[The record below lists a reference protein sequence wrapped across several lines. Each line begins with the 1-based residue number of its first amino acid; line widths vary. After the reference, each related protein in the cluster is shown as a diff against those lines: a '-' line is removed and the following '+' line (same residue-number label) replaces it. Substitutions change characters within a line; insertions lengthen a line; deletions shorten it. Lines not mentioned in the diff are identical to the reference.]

1 MSGRPP
7 RPRAVAYLRV
17 STAGQIDGYG
27 LDVQEQQVREC
38 CEHAGFRLVEV
49 MRDEGVSG
57 GLDAEDRPGLA
68 EALNMLQAD
77 EADVLVVAKLDRLAR
92 TLTVQEAA
100 LAHVWRHGK
109 RVWACDLGEVL
120 EDDPDDPMRT
130 AMRQMSGVFAQLE
143 RGMIRAR
150 MRAGKARKAEEGG
163 YVGGAP
169 PYGYRADGGELVEDP
184 REQDALRLMRRMRRK
199 RESLRAIAEALTEAG
214 YPTKRGADSWHPMAV
229 SRILKAD
236 RRR

>member
-1 MSGRPP
+1 MST
-7 RPRAVAYLRV
+7 L
-17 STAGQIDGYG
+17 GQVDGYG
-27 LDVQEQQVREC
+27 LDVQEQQVRQC
-38 CEHAGFRLVEV
+38 CQTAGLRLVGIT
-49 MRDEGVSG
+49 RDEGVSG

-68 EALNMLQAD
+68 EALTLLQAD

-100 LAHVWRHGK
+100 LAHVWRYSK
-109 RVWACDLGEVL
+109 RVWACDVGEVL

-130 AMRQMSGVFAQLE
+130 AMRQMSGVFSQLE

-150 MRAGKARKAEEGG
+150 MRAGKARKAEQGG
-163 YVGGAP
+163 YAGGAP
-169 PYGYRADGGELVEDP
+169 PYGYRAAGGQLVEQP
-184 REQDALRLMRRMRRK
+184 PEQEALRLMRRMKRK
-199 RESLRAIAEALTEAG
+199 GESLRAIAEALDEAG
-214 YPTKRGADSWHPMAV
+214 HPTKRGADSWHPMAV